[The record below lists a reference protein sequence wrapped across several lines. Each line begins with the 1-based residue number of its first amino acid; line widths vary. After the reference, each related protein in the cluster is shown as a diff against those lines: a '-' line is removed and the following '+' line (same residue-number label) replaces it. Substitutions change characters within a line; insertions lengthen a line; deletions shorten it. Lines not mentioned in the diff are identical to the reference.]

1 MRQDGSFFDLFMS
14 VAAESCWCYL
24 LSSALACAPGPRRWA
39 WSSCCPEKHYRR
51 GRGACR
57 RSTCSRLGGLIF
69 PVIFDAHDA
78 RKPQEH
84 IRECVVES
92 KDTYIENCTRNH
104 RSTVATASAALPPAN
119 TWLWQL
125 HFFFFFDSS
134 RRRDTVGLKW
144 ECQFHL
150 RPEQPLSSSKRCRIR
165 CDKQKICEIIV
176 RLALTSMHS
185 FLSWR
190 VPSFSPF
197 WTFKIHWESW
207 NVRYVNCTKKSA

>member
-69 PVIFDAHDA
+69 PLIFDAHDA

-125 HFFFFFDSS
+125 HFFFFFDIQVDAVI
-134 RRRDTVGLKW
+134 RRDW
-144 ECQFHL
+144 NENANFIWD
-150 RPEQPLSSSKRCRIR
+150 PSSPWAPQRGA
-165 CDKQKICEIIV
+165 E
-176 RLALTSMHS
+176 
-185 FLSWR
+185 
-190 VPSFSPF
+190 
-197 WTFKIHWESW
+197 
-207 NVRYVNCTKKSA
+207 